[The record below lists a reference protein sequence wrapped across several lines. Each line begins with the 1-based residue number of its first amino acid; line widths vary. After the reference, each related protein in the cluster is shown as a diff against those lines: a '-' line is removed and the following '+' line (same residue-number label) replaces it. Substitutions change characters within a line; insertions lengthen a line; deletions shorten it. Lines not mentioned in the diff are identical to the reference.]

1 MSLVSTYYKNILLGI
16 QRGNHCGV
24 FSNAK
29 PYFLLAVIS
38 CIDENAITENNII
51 LSEALIKKYN
61 AIYKHYEPD
70 NDVTPI
76 GKPYFH
82 LGAEPFYTI
91 CYKDGKTV
99 QGYKRTPSLKFLKES
114 IVNVKLDDDLWELLQ
129 DADIR
134 HEFSDVIIKHFIE

>member
-38 CIDENAITENNII
+38 CIDENTITENNII

-61 AIYKHYEPD
+61 ANTMLFISITSLIMMLHLLENHISILAQNPFIQF
-70 NDVTPI
+70 VT
-76 GKPYFH
+76 KM
-82 LGAEPFYTI
+82 E
-91 CYKDGKTV
+91 
-99 QGYKRTPSLKFLKES
+99 
-114 IVNVKLDDDLWELLQ
+114 
-129 DADIR
+129 
-134 HEFSDVIIKHFIE
+134 